1 MACFIVPLTQAVATT
16 IYRKHREKVTNT
28 QSLTRSHQQRG
39 PQRTR
44 FEWGAEHVVTNTQ
57 LKTLEQMLWGGSLM
71 LIVDHII
78 NGEVTYMYPFFTALE
93 TEGGGLVMLREML
106 TVGVPMSVL
115 VTLVWAVYCYAIERK
130 TASI

>member
-16 IYRKHREKVTNT
+16 IYRKTTKNT
-28 QSLTRSHQQRG
+28 DSFVGR
-39 PQRTR
+39 
-44 FEWGAEHVVTNTQ
+44 N

-115 VTLVWAVYCYAIERK
+115 VTLVWAVYCYAKERK
-130 TASI
+130 LAQI